1 MQPSLDPSSDPSG
14 KLTIETPEQISLE
27 FPLAGVGSRGYALCV
42 DTIIQLIA
50 ALVVGLIVAFTT
62 ADLGRSWVQ
71 ARNWEIAIAVFLLF
85 CLYWG
90 YFAIFE
96 ILWNG
101 QTPGKR
107 QAKIRVIS
115 ASGRPITVF
124 EGIGRNFMRA
134 IDSIG
139 FYLVG
144 SVTCAIDKQNRRLG
158 DMVAGTVVVHE
169 VEEQGVFYWYGQG
182 KSASAPSVTN
192 EVGALTEQEFQLVET
207 FLARR
212 LDIPNLQR
220 LESGRAIAERMGEKL
235 HIPQEQRPSNE
246 EFLEE
251 ISRRYR
257 DVVRRS

>member
-1 MQPSLDPSSDPSG
+1 ME

-27 FPLAGVGSRGYALCV
+27 FPLAGVGSRGYALCI
-42 DTIIQLIA
+42 DTLIQVIA

-62 ADLGRSWVQ
+62 NDLSRSWVQ

-144 SVTCAIDKQNRRLG
+144 SVACAIDKQNRRLG

-169 VEEQGVFYWYGQG
+169 IEEQGVFYWFGQQ
-182 KSASAPSVTN
+182 KPASAPSVVQ
-192 EVGALTEQEFQLVET
+192 EVAQLTGAEFQLVET

-220 LESGRAIAERMGEKL
+220 LESARAIANRMGERL
-235 HIPQEQRPSNE
+235 HIPKEQRPSDE

>member
-1 MQPSLDPSSDPSG
+1 LDPSSDPTE

-27 FPLAGVGSRGYALCV
+27 FPLAGVGSRGYALCI
-42 DTIIQLIA
+42 DTLIQVIA
-50 ALVVGLIVAFTT
+50 AVVVVIVVAFTT
-62 ADLGRSWVQ
+62 PDLGRSWVQ
-71 ARNWEIAIAVFLLF
+71 ARNWEVAIAIFVLF

-96 ILWNG
+96 ILWSG

-144 SVTCAIDKQNRRLG
+144 SVACAIDKQNRRLG

-182 KSASAPSVTN
+182 KSASAPSVSQ
-192 EVGALTEQEFQLVET
+192 EVAAMTDQEFQLVET

-220 LESGRAIAERMGEKL
+220 LESGRAIADRMGEKL
-235 HIPQEQRPSNE
+235 HIPKELRPSDE